1 MTEESGISSAIMLFF
16 ATIICYAIA
25 YFARDTII
33 FIYILLL
40 AVILTIP
47 CLLILYAWFGPCDQ

>member
-1 MTEESGISSAIMLFF
+1 MNEESSISAVIMLFF

-25 YFARDTII
+25 YFTQGTIV
-33 FIYILLL
+33 FVFILLL

-47 CLLILYAWFGPCDQ
+47 CLIILYAWFGPCDQ